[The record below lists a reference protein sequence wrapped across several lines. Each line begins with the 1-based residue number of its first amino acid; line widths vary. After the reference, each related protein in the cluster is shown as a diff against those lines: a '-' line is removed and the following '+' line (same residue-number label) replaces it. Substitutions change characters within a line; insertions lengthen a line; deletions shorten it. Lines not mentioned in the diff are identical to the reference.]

1 VTSIG
6 IIGAG
11 VAGLQLGLFLRQHG
25 IQATIYTEK
34 TPEQQF
40 GSRLPALVGRAWHT
54 RERERKLGV
63 NHWDNGNNEFNRA
76 NIHVG
81 GEQPMAFHSN
91 LANPWIAV
99 DMRIYF
105 GRLLE
110 DFAARGG
117 DVVIGEVQASDLER
131 ISAKHDLLAV
141 ATGRGGL
148 TELFPRI
155 AEYSPFTSPPRLLC
169 TGLYRGVAPA
179 ATPLS
184 ASMHFVPQHGEIF
197 DFPIFSFESHVT
209 GLGFEAIP
217 GGAFEPIARMSYE
230 DDPRR
235 FNTAMIELMRD
246 YAPAIYERIDP
257 ARFGLTRGLDLL
269 QGGITPT
276 VRRGHARLSNGKY
289 ALAIGD
295 VRVINDPILGQ
306 GANTASRT
314 AWMLGEAIRDSE
326 NYGEAF
332 CRRIEQ
338 QIWAYAG
345 PIATWSNMMLQP
357 PPPHLIEFLVAAA
370 QHQPIADTFI
380 NALEHPLHGAELM
393 TSAENMAAFLK
404 QHDWQGMPEMPMAA

>member
-1 VTSIG
+1 MTNIG
-6 IIGAG
+6 IVGAG
-11 VAGLQLGLFLRQHG
+11 VAGLQLGLFLRQQG
-25 IQATIYTEK
+25 IRATIYTEK

-40 GSRLPALVGRAWHT
+40 GSRLPALVSRAWHT
-54 RERERKLGV
+54 RERERQLGV
-63 NHWDNGNNEFNRA
+63 NHWDKTNNDFSRV

-81 GEQPMAFHSN
+81 GEQPMAFHGN
-91 LANPWIAV
+91 LANPWITV

-117 DVVIGEVQASDLER
+117 EVVIGEVQASNLER
-131 ISAKHDLLAV
+131 ISANHDLLAV

-148 TELFPRI
+148 SELFPRI
-155 AEYSPFTSPPRLLC
+155 AKYSPFTSPPRQLC
-169 TGLYRGVAPA
+169 VGFYRGIAPA
-179 ATPLS
+179 ATPLTG
-184 ASMHFVPQHGEIF
+184 MIHFVPQHGEIF
-197 DFPIFSFESHVT
+197 EFPIFSFEPHLI
-209 GLGFEAIP
+209 GMNIQAIP
-217 GGAFEPIARMSYE
+217 GGAFEPLARMRYE
-230 DDPRR
+230 EDPRR
-235 FNTAMIELMRD
+235 FNTAVIELLRD

-257 ARFGLTRGLDLL
+257 ARFGLTRALDLL

-276 VRRGHARLSNGKY
+276 VRRGYARLSNGKY

-332 CRRIEQ
+332 CRHIEQ
-338 QIWAYAG
+338 QTWAYAG
-345 PIATWSNMMLQP
+345 PIAAWSNMALQP

-370 QHQPIADTFI
+370 QHQPIADSFVSTY
-380 NALEHPLHGAELM
+380 EHPLRGAALM
-393 TSAENMAAFLK
+393 TNAENVAAFLK
-404 QHDWQGMPEMPMAA
+404 SHGWQGMPGMPMAA

>member
-1 VTSIG
+1 MTNIG

-25 IQATIYTEK
+25 IRATIYTEK

-40 GSRLPALVGRAWHT
+40 GSRLPALVSRAWHT
-54 RERERKLGV
+54 RERERQLGV
-63 NHWDNGNNEFNRA
+63 NHWDKTNNDFTRV

-81 GEQPMAFHSN
+81 GEQPMAFHGN
-91 LANPWIAV
+91 LANPWITV

-117 DVVIGEVQASDLER
+117 EVVIGEVQASDLER
-131 ISAKHDLLAV
+131 ISANHDLLVV

-148 TELFPRI
+148 SELFPRI
-155 AEYSPFTSPPRLLC
+155 ASSSPFTSPPRQLC
-169 TGLYRGVAPA
+169 VGLYRGVAPV
-179 ATPLS
+179 ATPLTGTI
-184 ASMHFVPQHGEIF
+184 HFVPQHGEIF
-197 DFPIFSFESHVT
+197 EFPIFSFEPHVI
-209 GLGFEAIP
+209 GMNIQAIP
-217 GGAFEPIARMSYE
+217 GGAFEPLARMRYAE
-230 DDPRR
+230 DPRR
-235 FNTAMIELMRD
+235 FNTAVIKLLRD

-257 ARFGLTRGLDLL
+257 ARFGLTRALDLL

-276 VRRGHARLSNGKY
+276 VRRGYARLGNGKY

-345 PIATWSNMMLQP
+345 PIAAWSNMALQP

-370 QHQPIADTFI
+370 QHQPIADTFV
-380 NALEHPLHGAELM
+380 NTYEHPVRGAELM
-393 TSAENMAAFLK
+393 TSAENVAAFLK
-404 QHDWQGMPEMPMAA
+404 SRGWQGMPGMPMAA